1 MIKGELRPIVL
12 KATLFNE
19 ENKEKL
25 VVGGRR
31 KQT

>member
-12 KATLFNE
+12 KAALFNE
-19 ENKEKL
+19 VNKEKL
-25 VVGGRR
+25 VVVERR